1 MSKLYSIIRET
12 LRRISKRLKKYPK
25 LYGFALYCVALLRR
39 FKRFIRVGSNPLR
52 FGISKK
58 RRYIEERYEPSK
70 KVTISILVPLYN
82 TPIKFLKQMISSVIE
97 QTYSD
102 WQLCLAD
109 GSDDSHSYVGEY
121 CKALSKEDNRI
132 IYRKL
137 QENKGI
143 SENTNACIE
152 FATGEYIALLDHD
165 DLLHPSALY
174 EAASAICEQGAD
186 FVYTDECTFTNKTS
200 NIISHNFKPDFS
212 PDTLRSYNYIC
223 HLSVFSRALLDSVGY
238 YDSKFDGS
246 QDYDLIL
253 RLTEKAQNIVHI
265 HKCLYFWRAH
275 AQSVALDVSAKPYVV
290 EAAKNAIAAHLERM
304 GLKGTV
310 KESVMPTTYEIEYEI
325 KDNPLISIIIPNKDH
340 IDDLKKCIDSIYQKS
355 TYRNFEIIIAENN
368 SESKKT
374 FDYYKMLTEL
384 HSKVKVIKWEKGFNY
399 SAINNFAVSHSSGE
413 YILLLNN
420 DIEVISEDWLQR
432 MLMYAQRDDVGAVG
446 AKLYYPDDTIQH
458 AGVIVGLG
466 GVAGHAHKDLPRTA
480 PGYMCRACLAQ
491 NMSACT
497 AACLMVR
504 RDVYD
509 RVEGLDE
516 EYAVAFNDVDF
527 CMKIT
532 RAGYRIVFTPYAE
545 LYHYESK
552 SRGIEDTPEKQARFR
567 SEVERFKNRWAEELE
582 KGDPCYN
589 KNLSLDSEKFRLN

>member
-1 MSKLYSIIRET
+1 MSKINNIIKEA
-12 LRRISKRLKKYPK
+12 LRRFSKRLKKYPK
-25 LYGFALYCVALLRR
+25 LYGLALYCLTLFRR
-39 FKRFIRVGSNPLR
+39 FKRFAKRGGNPLR
-52 FGISKK
+52 FRISIK
-58 RRYIEERYEPSK
+58 RRNREEEYKPSK

-82 TPIKFLKQMISSVIE
+82 TPVKFLKQMIDSVIK

-109 GSDDSHSYVGEY
+109 GSDGEHSYVGEY
-121 CKALSKEDNRI
+121 CRSLSRDDNRI
-132 IYRKL
+132 VYKKL
-137 QENKGI
+137 DENKGI
-143 SENTNACIE
+143 SENTNACIAM
-152 FATGEYIALLDHD
+152 ATGEYIALLDHD

-174 EAASAICEQGAD
+174 ESVRAICEENAD
-186 FVYTDECTFTNKTS
+186 FVYTDECTFTGNTS

-223 HLSVFSRALLDSVGY
+223 HLSVFSRELLDIVGY
-238 YDSKFDGS
+238 YNTEFDGS

-265 HKCLYFWRAH
+265 AKCLYFWRAH
-275 AQSVALDVSAKPYVV
+275 AKSVALDVSAKPYVV
-290 EAAKNAIAAHLERM
+290 DAAKRAISAHLERV
-304 GLKGTV
+304 GLEGRV
-310 KESVMPTTYEIEYEI
+310 EESVMPTTYKIDYEI
-325 KDNPLISIIIPNKDH
+325 KGNPLISIIIPNKDH

-368 SESKKT
+368 SESKRT

-384 HSKVKVIKWEKGFNY
+384 HSKVKVIRWEQGFNY
-399 SAINNFAVSHSSGE
+399 SAINNFAVNHSSGE

-420 DIEVISEDWLQR
+420 DVEIISEDWLQR
-432 MLMYAQRDDVGAVG
+432 MLMYAQRLDVGAVG

-458 AGVIVGLG
+458 AGVIVGMG
-466 GVAGHAHKDLPRTA
+466 GVAGHAHKGLPRTA

-497 AACLMVR
+497 AACLMIR

-516 EYAVAFNDVDF
+516 NYAVAFNDIDF

-532 RAGYRIVFTPYAE
+532 SAGYRIVFTPYAE

-567 SEVERFKNRWAEELE
+567 SEIERFIDKWGTELE
-582 KGDPCYN
+582 KGDPYYN
-589 KNLSLDSEKFRLN
+589 KNLSLESEKFRLY